1 MLDRCSRTIDYIRIS
16 VTDRCNLRCV
26 YCMPEDGIQWVPHNA
41 VLSYE
46 EILRLCRI
54 FARLGLSKIKL
65 TGGEPLVRRGMDRLI
80 SDMKAIDGIRCVT
93 LTTNGLL
100 LSEQIE
106 GLVQAGLDGVN
117 ISLDTLDPQQFKE
130 ITRRDGLDKVLA
142 GLYAALSYPGLNVK
156 LNCLPMGRNDEQLVP
171 LAGLAKDAPLSVRFI
186 EVMPIGLGKTLTHRS
201 EEDVKAILEAAY
213 GPMTPYEGKRL
224 GNGPCH
230 YFELPGFTGKV
241 GFISAISHQFCDQ
254 CNRVRLTSEGFLKTC
269 LQYEIGVDLKALMN
283 EGFDDDYIAQAISET
298 IFNKPSQHHFAD
310 TSGET
315 ALEQHVMSQI
325 GG

>member
-1 MLDRCSRTIDYIRIS
+1 MIDRCARTIDYIRIS
-16 VTDRCNLRCV
+16 VTDRCNLRCI
-26 YCMPEDGIQWVPHNA
+26 YCMPEEGIQWVPHNA

-65 TGGEPLVRRGMDRLI
+65 TGGEPLVRKGMDRLI
-80 SDMKAIDGIRCVT
+80 ADMKSIEGINCVT

-100 LSEQIE
+100 LADQIDD
-106 GLVQAGLDGVN
+106 LVNCGLDGVN
-117 ISLDTLDPQQFKE
+117 ISLDTLDPEQFKE
-130 ITRRDGLDKVLA
+130 ITRRDALDKVLA
-142 GLYAALSYPGLNVK
+142 GLNAALSYPSLNVK
-156 LNCLPMGRNDEQLVP
+156 LNCLPMGRNDDQLVP
-171 LAGLAKDAPLSVRFI
+171 LVGLARDTRLSVRFI
-186 EVMPIGLGKTLTHRS
+186 EVMPIGLGKSLAHRS
-201 EEDVKAILEAAY
+201 EEDVRAILEAAY
-213 GPMTPYEGKRL
+213 GPMTPYEEKL

-230 YFELPGFTGKV
+230 YFSLPGFTGKV

-269 LQYEIGVDLKALMN
+269 LQYEIGTNLKALIDAD
-283 EGFDDDYIAQAISET
+283 FDDDYIARAVSQA

-310 TSGET
+310 TSGEVD
-315 ALEQHVMSQI
+315 LEQHVMSQI

>member
-117 ISLDTLDPQQFKE
+117 IQ
-130 ITRRDGLDKVLA
+130 
-142 GLYAALSYPGLNVK
+142 PGHS
-156 LNCLPMGRNDEQLVP
+156 G
-171 LAGLAKDAPLSVRFI
+171 S
-186 EVMPIGLGKTLTHRS
+186 T
-201 EEDVKAILEAAY
+201 AIQ
-213 GPMTPYEGKRL
+213 GDHPPGRL
-224 GNGPCH
+224 G
-230 YFELPGFTGKV
+230 
-241 GFISAISHQFCDQ
+241 
-254 CNRVRLTSEGFLKTC
+254 
-269 LQYEIGVDLKALMN
+269 
-283 EGFDDDYIAQAISET
+283 
-298 IFNKPSQHHFAD
+298 
-310 TSGET
+310 
-315 ALEQHVMSQI
+315 
-325 GG
+325 

>member
-1 MLDRCSRTIDYIRIS
+1 MIDRCARTIDYIRIS
-16 VTDRCNLRCV
+16 VTDRCNLRCI
-26 YCMPEDGIQWVPHNA
+26 YCMPEEGIQWVPHNA

-65 TGGEPLVRRGMDRLI
+65 TGGEPLVRKGMDRLI
-80 SDMKAIDGIRCVT
+80 ADMKSIEGINCVT

-100 LSEQIE
+100 LADQIDD
-106 GLVQAGLDGVN
+106 LVNCGLDGVN
-117 ISLDTLDPQQFKE
+117 ISLDTLDPEQFKE
-130 ITRRDGLDKVLA
+130 ITRRDALDKVLA
-142 GLYAALSYPGLNVK
+142 GLNAALSYPSLNVK
-156 LNCLPMGRNDEQLVP
+156 LNCLPMGRNDDQLVP
-171 LAGLAKDAPLSVRFI
+171 LAGLARDTRLSVRFI
-186 EVMPIGLGKTLTHRS
+186 EVMPIGLGKSLAHRS
-201 EEDVKAILEAAY
+201 EEDVRAILEAAY
-213 GPMTPYEGKRL
+213 GPMTPYEEKL

-230 YFELPGFTGKV
+230 YFSLPGFTGKV

-269 LQYEIGVDLKALMN
+269 LQYEIGTNLKALIDAD
-283 EGFDDDYIAQAISET
+283 FDDDYIARAVSQA

-310 TSGET
+310 TSGEVD
-315 ALEQHVMSQI
+315 LEQHVMSQI